1 MAESTRRYVVRQIL
15 EWNSI
20 PLIFV
25 GGLTAISFS
34 FSGVFLLNFGTVILG
49 LGIYSLYASARLKSM
64 QSDQWLHPIGWAILI
79 GIPTLIAMYLLVSGV
94 KNLLSI
100 TFGILLAQL
109 TVAVAVLLLS
119 VAKKRGN
126 DKMLNGPMSE
136 QAATK
141 SVHLKTNAPSVNDSP
156 PER

>member
-64 QSDQWLHPIGWAILI
+64 QSDQ
-79 GIPTLIAMYLLVSGV
+79 
-94 KNLLSI
+94 
-100 TFGILLAQL
+100 
-109 TVAVAVLLLS
+109 
-119 VAKKRGN
+119 
-126 DKMLNGPMSE
+126 
-136 QAATK
+136 
-141 SVHLKTNAPSVNDSP
+141 
-156 PER
+156 